1 MIRLFVDCH
10 VFDDGYGGTRT
21 YLEGI
26 YRKMVA
32 HKDIEFYFA
41 ARNIETLRKAFGE
54 GSNVHYIQLSNAGK
68 FKRLAVEI
76 PALIKQYKI
85 DYAHYQYISPLYKC
99 CKEIVTVHDLLFL
112 DMPQYFPWTY
122 RVKNAFLF
130 GRSAKRADIL
140 LTVSEFSRGEI
151 TKFFGIPKDKISITH
166 NGILLP
172 SANIEKPDVKAKLG
186 LDKYILTVSRIEP
199 RKNHLALLKA
209 YVELRLWE
217 RNYKLVLVGRYDW
230 SNKDFDNYYNNLS
243 EDVKKNI
250 IITGANYPELIQLYQ
265 NASLF
270 VFPSFAEGFGIP
282 PIESLAFNCPLL
294 CSNATAMAEFKL
306 PSDWTFDPYNLS
318 EIKEK
323 MNNLLEHRPEL
334 NKERERILEEFD
346 WQKIADGI
354 YEVLSNECNS
364 QNNL

>member
-10 VFDDGYGGTRT
+10 VFDDGFGGTRT

-26 YRKMVA
+26 YQKMVV
-32 HKDIEFYFA
+32 HKDIDFYFA
-41 ARNIETLRKAFGE
+41 ARNIETLRKAFGD
-54 GSNVHYIQLSNAGK
+54 GSNVHYIQLSDTGK
-68 FKRLAVEI
+68 FKRLGFEI

-112 DMPQYFPWTY
+112 DMPQYFPWLY

-151 TKFFGIPKDKISITH
+151 TKFFGIPKDKISITS

-172 SANIEKPDVKAKLG
+172 SADIEKPDVKSKFEI
-186 LDKYILTVSRIEP
+186 DKYILTVSRIEP
-199 RKNHLALLKA
+199 RKNHLALLMA

-217 RNYKLVLVGRYDW
+217 KGYKLVFVGRYDW

-243 EDVKKNI
+243 DDVKNNI
-250 IITGANYPELIQLYQ
+250 VITGANYAELILLYQ

-294 CSNATAMAEFKL
+294 CSNVTAMAEFNL
-306 PSDWTFDPYNLS
+306 PEEWSFDPSNLDDL
-318 EIKEK
+318 KTK
-323 MNNLLEHRPEL
+323 MVKLLENRPDITA
-334 NKERERILEEFD
+334 ERERILSVFD
-346 WQKIADGI
+346 WSKIAEGLYNTI
-354 YEVLSNECNS
+354 MENASS
-364 QNNL
+364 KQ

>member
-10 VFDDGYGGTRT
+10 VFDDGFGGTRT

-26 YRKMVA
+26 YQKMVV
-32 HKDIEFYFA
+32 HEDIEFYFA
-41 ARNIETLRKAFGE
+41 ARNVDTLRKAFGD
-54 GSNVHYIQLSNAGK
+54 GQNVHYIQLSNVGK

-112 DMPQYFPWTY
+112 DMPQYFPWSY
-122 RVKNAFLF
+122 RIKNAFLF

-151 TKFFGIPKDKISITH
+151 TKFFGIPKEKISITH

-172 SANIEKPDVKAKLG
+172 PDNIDKPDVKYKFC

-209 YVELRLWE
+209 YVELKLWTMD
-217 RNYKLVLVGRYDW
+217 YKLVFVGRYDW
-230 SNKDFDNYYNNLS
+230 SNKDFDEYYNNLS
-243 EDVKKNI
+243 DDVKKNI
-250 IITGANYPELIQLYQ
+250 VIKGANYAELIQLYQ

-306 PSDWTFDPYNLS
+306 PAEWTFDPHDVQDLK
-318 EIKEK
+318 IKMTK
-323 MNNLLEHRPEL
+323 ILNDRPDLRE
-334 NKERERILEEFD
+334 ERNRILAVFNWE
-346 WQKIADGI
+346 KI
-354 YEVLSNECNS
+354 SNDLYYKIKYHS
-364 QNNL
+364 TL